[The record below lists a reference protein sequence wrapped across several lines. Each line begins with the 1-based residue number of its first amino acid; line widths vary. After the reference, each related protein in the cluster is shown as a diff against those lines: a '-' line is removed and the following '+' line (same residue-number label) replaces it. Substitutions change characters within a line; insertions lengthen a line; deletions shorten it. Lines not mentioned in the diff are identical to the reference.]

1 MAATTGTQPAS
12 KGSKK
17 KLAKNGESVKYSASS
32 AGSATAT
39 DRQDES
45 YESPYIRELQKNI
58 RNLNKKITNASK
70 TDSILSQHAGIPLDE
85 LVSSRIINTDQK
97 AQIEKKPALQ
107 AQLAQLEEQLVH
119 YQKIHE
125 QYRSRAVAEKV
136 EWETS
141 LEKEK
146 ADAVSKAQ
154 IGFQQSLRD
163 NFLTLS
169 QFLRLAAYRRE
180 EASETESEEN
190 QSTESQAIEGVL
202 MAIYTGDDNAVSS
215 MLKLV
220 HGTDEKVLNVSGET
234 LQTSYAIVKSL
245 AEESGSPLYEDS
257 LQPEGVAAE
266 ATVADAVS
274 VPAAATEAA
283 GGASTVG
290 TQAVSHL
297 NGKVN
302 GHSDGHVNGEGPTNG
317 VTVTEDATKALAE
330 SQKKP
335 KNGVSQERTSKAGSG
350 PNDSPSPAAKQSQSW
365 ADDRPQPAS
374 QFSVTRAVRNPMAV
388 EIGEVVDAESTGAA
402 AVTVETGVAEV
413 VDEAECL
420 LDLGETKKRLDLAS
434 VHFKE
439 VCHITNP

>member
-17 KLAKNGESVKYSASS
+17 KLAKNGESVKSSASS

-39 DRQDES
+39 DRQEEG

-107 AQLAQLEEQLVH
+107 AQLVQLEEQLVQ

-125 QYRSRAVAEKV
+125 QYRSRAVAEKA
-136 EWETS
+136 EWKKS

-163 NFLTLS
+163 SFLTLS

-220 HGTDEKVLNVSGET
+220 HGTDDKVLNVSGET

-245 AEESGSPLYEDS
+245 AEESKSPLYEDS

-266 ATVADAVS
+266 ATVTDA
-274 VPAAATEAA
+274 
-283 GGASTVG
+283 ASAPTVG

-297 NGKVN
+297 NGQVN
-302 GHSDGHVNGEGPTNG
+302 GHVDGEGPTNG
-317 VTVTEDATKALAE
+317 VTVTDDAAKALAE
-330 SQKKP
+330 SQEKT
-335 KNGVSQERTSKAGSG
+335 KNGVSQDRKLKAGSG
-350 PNDSPSPAAKQSQSW
+350 PNGSPPPAAKQSQSW
-365 ADDRPQPAS
+365 ADDQPEPAS
-374 QFSVTRAVRNPMAV
+374 QKPHSSPNGTHDGFHSVQRNKSRQ
-388 EIGEVVDAESTGAA
+388 ESDGSGNRRGRGRGEYRGRGGHRGDGRGRGRGRG
-402 AVTVETGVAEV
+402 GVPPRPRRNE
-413 VDEAECL
+413 EA
-420 LDLGETKKRLDLAS
+420 S
-434 VHFKE
+434 
-439 VCHITNP
+439 

>member
-17 KLAKNGESVKYSASS
+17 KLAKNGESVKSSASS

-39 DRQDES
+39 DRQDEGF
-45 YESPYIRELQKNI
+45 ESPYIKELQKNI

-107 AQLAQLEEQLVH
+107 AQLVQLEEQLVQ

-125 QYRSRAVAEKV
+125 QYRSRAVAEKA
-136 EWETS
+136 EWEKS

-163 NFLTLS
+163 SFLTLS

-220 HGTDEKVLNVSGET
+220 HGTDDKVLNVSGET

-245 AEESGSPLYEDS
+245 AEESKSPLYEDS

-266 ATVADAVS
+266 ATVADA
-274 VPAAATEAA
+274 
-283 GGASTVG
+283 ASAPTVG

-297 NGKVN
+297 NGQVN
-302 GHSDGHVNGEGPTNG
+302 GHANGHVDGEEPING
-317 VTVTEDATKALAE
+317 VTATGDAAKALAE
-330 SQKKP
+330 SQEKA
-335 KNGVSQERTSKAGSG
+335 KNGVSQDRKSKAGSG
-350 PNDSPSPAAKQSQSW
+350 PNGSPPPAAKQSQSW
-365 ADDRPQPAS
+365 ADDQPEPAAQKPHSSPNGTHDGFHSVQRNKSRQESDGSGNRRGRGRGEYRGRGGHRGDGRGRGRGRGGVPPRPRRNEEAS
-374 QFSVTRAVRNPMAV
+374 
-388 EIGEVVDAESTGAA
+388 
-402 AVTVETGVAEV
+402 
-413 VDEAECL
+413 
-420 LDLGETKKRLDLAS
+420 
-434 VHFKE
+434 
-439 VCHITNP
+439 

>member
-17 KLAKNGESVKYSASS
+17 KLAKNGGSVKSSASS

-39 DRQDES
+39 DRQDEG

-107 AQLAQLEEQLVH
+107 AQLVQLEEQLVQ

-125 QYRSRAVAEKV
+125 QYRSRAVAEKA
-136 EWETS
+136 EWEKS

-146 ADAVSKAQ
+146 ADAVSKAH

-163 NFLTLS
+163 SFLTLS

-190 QSTESQAIEGVL
+190 QSIESQAIEGVL

-220 HGTDEKVLNVSGET
+220 HGTDDKVLNVSGET

-245 AEESGSPLYEDS
+245 AEESKTSLYEDS
-257 LQPEGVAAE
+257 LQPEGVADE
-266 ATVADAVS
+266 ATVADAAS
-274 VPAAATEAA
+274 APTAATEAA
-283 GGASTVG
+283 GGASTIG

-297 NGKVN
+297 NGHVN
-302 GHSDGHVNGEGPTNG
+302 GHVNGEGPTNG
-317 VTVTEDATKALAE
+317 VTVTGDE
-330 SQKKP
+330 SQGKA
-335 KNGVSQERTSKAGSG
+335 KNGVSQERTSKAESG
-350 PNDSPSPAAKQSQSW
+350 PNGSPPPAAKQSQSW
-365 ADDRPQPAS
+365 ADDQPEPAAQKLHSSPNGTHDGFHSVQRNKSRQEPDGSGNRRGRGRGEYRGRGGHRGDGRGRGRGRGGVPSRPRRNEEAS
-374 QFSVTRAVRNPMAV
+374 
-388 EIGEVVDAESTGAA
+388 
-402 AVTVETGVAEV
+402 
-413 VDEAECL
+413 
-420 LDLGETKKRLDLAS
+420 
-434 VHFKE
+434 
-439 VCHITNP
+439 

>member
-17 KLAKNGESVKYSASS
+17 KLAKNGESVKSSASS

-39 DRQDES
+39 DRQDEG
-45 YESPYIRELQKNI
+45 YESPYIKELQKNI

-107 AQLAQLEEQLVH
+107 AQLVQLEEQLVQ

-125 QYRSRAVAEKV
+125 QYRSRAVAEKA
-136 EWETS
+136 EWEKS

-163 NFLTLS
+163 SFLTLS

-220 HGTDEKVLNVSGET
+220 HGTDDKVLNVSGET

-245 AEESGSPLYEDS
+245 AEESKSPLYEDS

-266 ATVADAVS
+266 ATVADA
-274 VPAAATEAA
+274 
-283 GGASTVG
+283 ASAPTVG

-297 NGKVN
+297 NGQVN
-302 GHSDGHVNGEGPTNG
+302 GHANGHVNGEEPING
-317 VTVTEDATKALAE
+317 VTATGDAAKALAE
-330 SQKKP
+330 SQEKA
-335 KNGVSQERTSKAGSG
+335 KNGVSQDRKSKAGSG
-350 PNDSPSPAAKQSQSW
+350 PNGSPPPAAKQSQSW
-365 ADDRPQPAS
+365 ADDQPEPAAQKPHSSPNGTHDGFHSVQRNKSRQESDGSGNRRGRGRGEYRGRGGHRGDGRGRGRGRGGVPPRPRRNEEAS
-374 QFSVTRAVRNPMAV
+374 
-388 EIGEVVDAESTGAA
+388 
-402 AVTVETGVAEV
+402 
-413 VDEAECL
+413 
-420 LDLGETKKRLDLAS
+420 
-434 VHFKE
+434 
-439 VCHITNP
+439 

>member
-17 KLAKNGESVKYSASS
+17 KLAKNGESVKSSASS

-39 DRQDES
+39 DRQDEG

-107 AQLAQLEEQLVH
+107 AQLVQLEEQLVQ

-125 QYRSRAVAEKV
+125 QYRSRAVAEKA
-136 EWETS
+136 EWEKS
-141 LEKEK
+141 LEKDK

-163 NFLTLS
+163 SFLTLS

-220 HGTDEKVLNVSGET
+220 HGTDDKVLNVSGET

-245 AEESGSPLYEDS
+245 AEESRSPLYEDS

-266 ATVADAVS
+266 ATVADAAS
-274 VPAAATEAA
+274 APAAATEAA

-297 NGKVN
+297 NGQVN
-302 GHSDGHVNGEGPTNG
+302 GHVNGEEPTNG
-317 VTVTEDATKALAE
+317 VTVTGDAAKALAE
-330 SQKKP
+330 SQGKT
-335 KNGVSQERTSKAGSG
+335 KNGISQERTSKAESG
-350 PNDSPSPAAKQSQSW
+350 PNGSPPPADKQSQSW
-365 ADDRPQPAS
+365 ADDQPEPAS
-374 QFSVTRAVRNPMAV
+374 QKPHSSPNGTHDGFHSVQRNKSRQEPDGSGNRRGRGR
-388 EIGEVVDAESTGAA
+388 GEYRGRGGHRGDGRGRGRGRG
-402 AVTVETGVAEV
+402 GVPPRPRRNE
-413 VDEAECL
+413 EA
-420 LDLGETKKRLDLAS
+420 S
-434 VHFKE
+434 
-439 VCHITNP
+439 

>member
-17 KLAKNGESVKYSASS
+17 KLAKNGESVKSSASS

-39 DRQDES
+39 DRQDEG

-107 AQLAQLEEQLVH
+107 AQLVQLEEQLVQ

-125 QYRSRAVAEKV
+125 QYRSRAIAEKA
-136 EWETS
+136 EWEKS
-141 LEKEK
+141 LEKDK

-163 NFLTLS
+163 SFLTLS

-220 HGTDEKVLNVSGET
+220 HGTDDKVLNVSGET

-245 AEESGSPLYEDS
+245 AEESRSPLYEDS

-266 ATVADAVS
+266 ATVADAAS
-274 VPAAATEAA
+274 APAAATEAA
-283 GGASTVG
+283 GGASTVD

-297 NGKVN
+297 NGQVN
-302 GHSDGHVNGEGPTNG
+302 GHVNGEGPTNG
-317 VTVTEDATKALAE
+317 VTVTGDAAKALAE
-330 SQKKP
+330 SQGKA
-335 KNGVSQERTSKAGSG
+335 KNGVSQERTSKAESG
-350 PNDSPSPAAKQSQSW
+350 PNGSPPPADKQSQSW
-365 ADDRPQPAS
+365 ADDQPEPAS
-374 QFSVTRAVRNPMAV
+374 QKPHSSPNGTHDGFHSVQRNKSRQEPDGSGNRRGRGR
-388 EIGEVVDAESTGAA
+388 GEYRGRGGHRGDGRGRGRGRG
-402 AVTVETGVAEV
+402 GVPPRPRRNE
-413 VDEAECL
+413 EA
-420 LDLGETKKRLDLAS
+420 S
-434 VHFKE
+434 
-439 VCHITNP
+439 